1 MLGMPSPNAATP
13 SVGQLIVATFVIARS
28 KYPELA
34 QRWVTASWR
43 TGSKIPAS
51 LAMVSIQRAGELD
64 IVCRALE
71 DELKQSPSKEGEMDL
86 RDNYLMML
94 SELWI
99 GAAYAI
105 SFALKERKLQLD
117 KPDFVGLAEDL
128 RLIRVQIEKHQIPSD
143 RKLKEPLPLS
153 TGPAKPGEA
162 PERVTLYDKS
172 DPLRAHI
179 GRTGVSERRSMVW
192 EIIEVQT
199 HSMRWIERRQT
210 ADKMLDI
217 LGR

>member
-1 MLGMPSPNAATP
+1 MPTPTATAP
-13 SVGQLIVATFVIARS
+13 SVGQLITATFAIARS

-43 TGSKIPAS
+43 TGSKIPGS

-71 DELKQSPSKEGEMDL
+71 DELTQSPPKEGEMDF

-105 SFALKERKLQLD
+105 CFALKDRKLRLD
-117 KPDFVGLAEDL
+117 EPDFVGLAEDL

-143 RKLKEPLPLS
+143 WKLEEPLPLS

-162 PERVTLYDKS
+162 TERVTLYDKS

-179 GRTGVSERRSMVW
+179 GRTGVSERRSMMW
-192 EIIEVQT
+192 EVIEVET
-199 HSMRWIERRQT
+199 KSMRWIERRQT

-217 LGR
+217 FGR